1 MVEFFIRS
9 LLAVG
14 FGDIQ
19 NTPISPETVLERLC
33 VVKLSVSTLNP
44 KPSPCSHFLQI
55 SDPALRVQGPWP

>member
-44 KPSPCSHFLQI
+44 ARVHIFLQI